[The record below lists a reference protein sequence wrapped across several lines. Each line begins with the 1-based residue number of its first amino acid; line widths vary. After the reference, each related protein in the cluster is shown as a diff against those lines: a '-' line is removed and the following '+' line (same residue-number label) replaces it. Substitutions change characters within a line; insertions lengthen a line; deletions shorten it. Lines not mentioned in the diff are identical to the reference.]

1 MSWTSIAAIY
11 FILWWL
17 VLFTVLP
24 WGSTSPHEAGARTEE
39 GHAASAPMNP
49 RLLRKFAITT
59 VVSALIFLVVYWP
72 IEMEWISLDSIPLLP
87 RFDRAESGG

>member
-1 MSWTSIAAIY
+1 MSWTSILAIY

-24 WGSTSPHEAGARTEE
+24 WGSTSPHEAGAYTET
-39 GHAASAPMNP
+39 GHAASAPINP

-59 VVSALIFLVVYWP
+59 IVSAMIFLAVYWP
-72 IEMEWISLDSIPLLP
+72 IEQEWISLDSIPLLP
-87 RFDRAESGG
+87 TFDQPGAG